1 MTLWRATLVL
11 FAALTSGNTFAQVNP
26 PNKPPPPPTV
36 GTRAGEGG
44 VFLYRDPVGNYWW
57 NDWRSVVVTDPVLTH
72 QAEITIVGDGRTVPH
87 FVVILSINCETERT
101 SGSPQS
107 SITTVHFNGPQFH
120 LRLFKMPS
128 DSFATASFP
137 PSPVSAEA
145 RALT

>member
-44 VFLYRDPVGNYWW
+44 VFLYRDPVENYWW
-57 NDWRSVVVTDPVLTH
+57 NDWRSVVVTDPVPTH

-87 FVVILSINCETERT
+87 FVVVLSINCENGKNFWQSAAVDYNGALQRNPVP
-101 SGSPQS
+101 PQV
-107 SITTVHFNGPQFH
+107 IQNAV
-120 LRLFKMPS
+120 RLFCH
-128 DSFATASFP
+128 
-137 PSPVSAEA
+137 
-145 RALT
+145 R